1 MQLREM
7 GFAKWYVREALK
19 HCQPGDVA
27 GAVAILSSWAAEN
40 PAVRMQSE
48 SAGLATGAGAPG
60 AQPATA
66 VDASPASSQVM
77 LTLHRRR

>member
-40 PAVRMQSE
+40 AAVRTESE
-48 SAGLATGAGAPG
+48 SAVVATGAGAPS
-60 AQPATA
+60 AQPAA
-66 VDASPASSQVM
+66 ASDASPAGSQVTPN
-77 LTLHRRR
+77 L